1 MKIQVKRFTTGAATL
16 GIILAVALMM
26 LAAAPPWS
34 NASPL
39 APTAAEVEP
48 NNDFAAANTFVIP
61 GNMTGAISAL
71 GDEDYF
77 KIAVVSGQIYTINL
91 TRTGTRER
99 RIDIHT
105 NTQAWVAGVQTDP
118 AQATVTLSFQALST
132 ATFYI
137 RTSAPNNDPTA
148 GPTDYII
155 DVAPPTTPTPTQT
168 LTPTPTNT
176 PTPTITPTP
185 TQTPM
190 PTPGNIPGE
199 SEPNDTVATAD
210 PLAVPGKIFGAIP
223 NIYDVDCFSINTTI
237 GLQYRLVLSDYGF
250 NRWLKV
256 YDSNG
261 YYIMGNTTAT
271 NHEIELTLQA
281 GLTRYILCVSA
292 VTTASP
298 ANALIDYLLEV
309 IILQPTL
316 TPTNTNTPTPTYTPV
331 SQAPTVT
338 PKPTW
343 PGGFDAYEPNYN
355 FNLATTIAP
364 GLTYD
369 LNFMPWGGAAV
380 DNDYFKIRVKPG
392 LQLTCQTSNLDPGVD
407 PRMVFYSGPGENYF
421 IMANDDVALGDFNSR
436 LSYYVTFEGFVYILI
451 GQGDRMDIRDATNSD
466 YTFGCTLVVP
476 GANVTPAPVKSDPGT
491 VQPTPLATAT
501 PQTPTSPIATPTLP
515 PTVEGENRELDF
527 RLITTPAP
535 TTPTPTPTGFR
546 TFRVLVY
553 YDANGDGF
561 AGAGEGVPG
570 FFVSVR
576 SPETR
581 AELARGYTDDQ
592 GQLSFTVPT
601 VGTVRVLI
609 PLLGFDR
616 LVEAA
621 RSEVSVRIAPPS
633 LPIVIP

>member
-1 MKIQVKRFTTGAATL
+1 MNVQVKRFTTGLATL
-16 GIILAVALMM
+16 AILFTVAVIILAMS
-26 LAAAPPWS
+26 PSWGD
-34 NASPL
+34 ASPL
-39 APTAAEVEP
+39 APTAAEIEP
-48 NNDFAAANTFVIP
+48 NNDFATANTFVIP
-61 GNMTGAISAL
+61 GNMTGAITVL

-77 KIAVVSGQIYTINL
+77 KIAIAAGQIYTVTI
-91 TRTGTRER
+91 TRTGTQER
-99 RIDIHT
+99 RIDIH
-105 NTQAWVAGVQTDP
+105 NNVQVWVAGVQTDP
-118 AQATVTLSFQALST
+118 ARPTVSLAFQPQTT
-132 ATFYI
+132 ATYYI
-137 RTSAPNNDPTA
+137 RVSAPNNDPTA
-148 GPTDYII
+148 GPTDYTI
-155 DVAPPTTPTPTQT
+155 DVGPPAPPPTN
-168 LTPTPTNT
+168 TPTPTNT
-176 PTPTITPTP
+176 PIPTVTPTP

-190 PTPGNIPGE
+190 PTPQNIPGE

-210 PLAVPGKIFGAIP
+210 ALAVPGKIFGAIP

-256 YDSNG
+256 YDNNG

-271 NHEIELTLQA
+271 NHEVELTLQA
-281 GLTRYILCVSA
+281 GLTRYYLCVSA

-298 ANALIDYLLEV
+298 SNALVDYLLEV

-316 TPTNTNTPTPTYTPV
+316 TPTSTNTPSPTQTPT
-331 SQAPTVT
+331 SQSPTVT

-355 FNLATTIAP
+355 FNLATTIAS

-369 LNFMPWGGAAV
+369 LNFMPWGGATV

-392 LQLTCQTSNLDPGVD
+392 LQLTCQTSDLDPGVD
-407 PRMVFYSGPGENYF
+407 PRMVFYSGPAENYF
-421 IMANDDVALGDFNSR
+421 IMANDDIALGDFNSR
-436 LSYYVTFEGFVYILI
+436 LSYYVTYEGFLYILI

-466 YTFGCTLVVP
+466 YSFGCTLAVP

-491 VQPTPLATAT
+491 VQPTTNATAT

-515 PTVEGENRELDF
+515 PTVEGQNKELDF
-527 RLITTPAP
+527 RLVTTPAP
-535 TTPTPTPTGFR
+535 ITPTPPPTGFR

-621 RSEVSVRIAPPS
+621 KSEVSVRIAPPS